1 MAFRSIAIDGPS
13 GAGKSTLAKMAAEH
27 FGFVYLDTGAI
38 YRCVG
43 LYAFRAGVPS
53 KDEEAVTALLPEID
67 IVIERAEDGS
77 QKMMLNGEDVSSDI
91 RLPEVS
97 IYASDVSAMKPVRE
111 FLLETQRGFARR
123 ENVIMDGRDIGTV
136 VLPDADVKIF
146 LTAKPEIRAKRRY
159 EELIARGED
168 VTFDEV
174 LRDMLYR
181 DKNDSE
187 RAESPLKMAEDAV
200 LADTSYLDLDESR
213 DLIISIIED
222 AFKDEA

>member
-43 LYAFRAGVPS
+43 LYAFRAGVDS
-53 KDEEAVTALLPEID
+53 KDEAAVEALLPGID
-67 IVIERAEDGS
+67 IVIERDEDGT
-77 QKMMLNGEDVSSDI
+77 QKMVLNGEDVSSDI

-97 IYASDVSAMKPVRE
+97 IYASDVSAMKPVRD
-111 FLLETQRGFARR
+111 FLLEKQREFARR
-123 ENVIMDGRDIGTV
+123 ENVVMDGRDIGTV
-136 VLPDADVKIF
+136 VLPDADVKIY

-159 EELIARGED
+159 DELIEKGKD
-168 VTFDEV
+168 VTFEEV
-174 LRDMLYR
+174 LQDLLYR
-181 DKNDSE
+181 DKNDTE
-187 RAESPLKMAEDAV
+187 RAESPLRQAEDAV
-200 LADTSYLDLDESR
+200 LADTSYLNLDESR

-222 AFKDEA
+222 AFKDEI